1 MLFYREDKTL
11 AGNKIK
17 VYVVTKILRKCTN
30 TDITSFKVQMKR
42 HLIFLKYI
50 PLFSLI
56 NLETICFQMKFAVD
70 RSLDAMK
77 YEDAPIGQSL
87 KRVLKYWTMA
97 GKFTGVHPELA
108 EIGVKEV
115 RVTDQGLEFIGDV
128 KPKEE

>member
-1 MLFYREDKTL
+1 
-11 AGNKIK
+11 
-17 VYVVTKILRKCTN
+17 
-30 TDITSFKVQMKR
+30 
-42 HLIFLKYI
+42 
-50 PLFSLI
+50 
-56 NLETICFQMKFAVD
+56 MKFAVD

-97 GKFTGVHPELA
+97 GKFIGVHPKLP

-115 RVTDQGLEFIGDV
+115 RVTEEGLEFIGDV

>member
-30 TDITSFKVQMKR
+30 TDITSFKV
-42 HLIFLKYI
+42 HLNNYLILIKYFSFLHV
-50 PLFSLI
+50 I
-56 NLETICFQMKFAVD
+56 NLELFYFQMKFAVD

-108 EIGVKEV
+108 DIGVKEV

-128 KPKEE
+128 KPKEM

>member
-1 MLFYREDKTL
+1 
-11 AGNKIK
+11 
-17 VYVVTKILRKCTN
+17 
-30 TDITSFKVQMKR
+30 
-42 HLIFLKYI
+42 
-50 PLFSLI
+50 
-56 NLETICFQMKFAVD
+56 MKFAVD

-108 EIGVKEV
+108 EIGGEEG

-128 KPKEE
+128 KAKEEWSKVAFGIILPEKKYLTNTMIDFDCDFKDINLTTSTI